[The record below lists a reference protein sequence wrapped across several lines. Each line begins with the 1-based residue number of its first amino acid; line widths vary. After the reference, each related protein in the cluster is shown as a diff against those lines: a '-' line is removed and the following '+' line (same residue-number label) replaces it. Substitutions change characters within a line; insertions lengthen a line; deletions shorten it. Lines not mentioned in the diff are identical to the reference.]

1 MDVTKKV
8 CLIGDF
14 GVGKTSLV
22 RRFVDR
28 QFSDQYLTTVGV
40 KISRKQLA
48 IPANGGIEKKIQL
61 VIWDIEGHTK
71 FKSIAPSYLLGAR
84 GAIIVADLTRSE
96 TIKHLTD
103 HLDLFA
109 SVNSDKAK
117 VIVAL
122 NKSDLIDQD
131 LENYRLSQYPQVLG
145 TYPTSAKTNHNV
157 EQIFAQLACSLIQ

>member
-1 MDVTKKV
+1 MS
-8 CLIGDF
+8 C
-14 GVGKTSLV
+14 
-22 RRFVDR
+22 RRL
-28 QFSDQYLTTVGV
+28 QQEYTSDQYLTTVGV

-48 IPANGGIEKKIQL
+48 VTGDQEGEKKIQL

-71 FKSIAPSYLLGAR
+71 FKSIAPSYLQGAS
-84 GAIIVADLTRSE
+84 GAIIVADLKRPE
-96 TIKHLTD
+96 TIDHITD
-103 HLDLFA
+103 HLELFA

-131 LENYRLSQYPQVLG
+131 LENYRLPQYPQVLG

-157 EQIFAQLACSLIQ
+157 DQVFAQLARSLIQ

>member
-40 KISRKQLA
+40 KISRKQLVV
-48 IPANGGIEKKIQL
+48 PVNEGIEKKIQL

-71 FKSIAPSYLLGAR
+71 FKSIAQSYLLGAS
-84 GAIIVADLTRSE
+84 GAIIVADLKRPE
-96 TIKHLTD
+96 TIDHITD
-103 HLDLFA
+103 HLELFA

-131 LENYRLSQYPQVLG
+131 LQYRLPQYPQVLG
-145 TYPTSAKTNHNV
+145 TYSTSAKTNHNV
-157 EQIFAQLACSLIQ
+157 DQVFAQLACSLIQ

>member
-14 GVGKTSLV
+14 GDGKTSLV
-22 RRFVDR
+22 RCFVDR

-48 IPANGGIEKKIQL
+48 VPVNEEIEKKIQL

-71 FKSIAPSYLLGAR
+71 YKSIAPSYLQGAR
-84 GAIIVADLTRSE
+84 GAIIVADLKRPE
-96 TIKHLTD
+96 TIKHITA

-122 NKSDLIDQD
+122 NKSDLIAQD
-131 LENYRLSQYPQVLG
+131 LQYQLPQYPQVLG

-157 EQIFAQLACSLIQ
+157 DQVFAQLACSLIQ